1 MLKMITSKKA
11 FTLVELS
18 IVIVIIGL
26 IIAGVTAGRAL
37 VRDAKLRSVV
47 SQVNQYKVA
56 LDAFRLQYN
65 ALPGDMTNATS
76 YWNTTVTTTNGNG
89 KNGIEWGGASDTNES
104 TRAWQHLSLAGLII
118 GSYAGTALNVGSV
131 PGYNVPQS
139 PFVNGGYWFWT
150 NSPRQ
155 YVIWGGTSTPAGPS
169 QAAIISGK
177 DASNI
182 DRKIDDGLR
191 TTGNITGGT
200 GQLPAPS
207 LSCGIGSSYRMTDD
221 ITCYLF
227 FITSR
232 SVR

>member
-1 MLKMITSKKA
+1 MNKFTNLKA

-89 KNGIEWGGASDTNES
+89 RNGIEWGGNVSTNES
-104 TRAWQHLSLAGLII
+104 TRAWQHLSLAGLIN
-118 GSYAGTALNVGSV
+118 GNYAGTALSVGSV
-131 PGYNVPQS
+131 PGYNIPQS
-139 PFVNGGYWFWT
+139 PIVNGGYWFWA
-150 NSPRQ
+150 NSPIQ
-155 YVIWGGTSTPAGPS
+155 YLIFAGTSTPAGPS

-177 DASNI
+177 EAASI
-182 DRKIDDGLR
+182 DRKMDDGLP
-191 TTGNITGGT
+191 TTGLITYSN
-200 GQLPAPS
+200 GQIPPAPFT
-207 LSCGIGSSYRMTDD
+207 CNIGSTYRMTDD
-221 ITCYLF
+221 ISCVLR
-227 FITSR
+227 FILSKT
-232 SVR
+232 VR